1 MQGQLDALV
10 AKTVEDADSAVKPYS
25 PWAVTA
31 RHFLSNRL
39 AVVGL
44 IASLALLGVA
54 ICGPLIAPHDPIM
67 QFDSGLSA
75 TGAPLPPDSHFVLG
89 TDTLGRDVESR
100 LIYGAR
106 ISLLIGTLANGLA
119 MAIGVTFG
127 ALAGYVGKAVATIIM
142 RLTDVMMSFPLI
154 LLLIALAVVL
164 QPSIGTIV
172 VVIAIGGWTGPAR
185 LIHGEVLSLKEKDFI
200 LAAHALGVS
209 DLGILARHILPHL
222 VPSIIVWTM
231 LGIAPTILTEGAL
244 SYLGV
249 GVQPPTP
256 SWGTVISEGQ
266 GMVLDAPWLI
276 LYPSLALMVTVVSFN
291 LVGDGLRDAMFAGSG
306 RA

>member
-1 MQGQLDALV
+1 
-10 AKTVEDADSAVKPYS
+10 
-25 PWAVTA
+25 
-31 RHFLSNRL
+31 
-39 AVVGL
+39 
-44 IASLALLGVA
+44 
-54 ICGPLIAPHDPIM
+54 M
-67 QFDSGLSA
+67 QFDSGLSN
-75 TGAPLPPDSHFVLG
+75 TGAPLPPNSHFLLG

-119 MAIGVTFG
+119 MAFGVTFG
-127 ALAGYVGKAVATIIM
+127 ALAGYVGKTVETIIM
-142 RLTDVMMSFPLI
+142 RMTDVMMSFPLI

-172 VVIAIGGWTGPAR
+172 VVIALGGWTGPAR
-185 LIHGEVLSLKEKDFI
+185 LIHGEVLALKEKDYI
-200 LAAHALGVS
+200 LAARALGVS
-209 DLGILARHILPHL
+209 HLGILARHILPHL

-231 LGIAPTILTEGAL
+231 LGIAPTILTEGTL

-256 SWGTVISEGQ
+256 SWGTTISEGQ
-266 GMVLDAPWLI
+266 GMMQDAPWLI